1 MNRKQKMCKEHRRIQ
16 VSSCFFHYRYFIFTL
31 TMERVKVR
39 FLMKLWFSIFV
50 LENYPNDSR

>member
-1 MNRKQKMCKEHRRIQ
+1 MNRKQKMCMEHRRIQ

-31 TMERVKVR
+31 MMERVKVR

>member
-1 MNRKQKMCKEHRRIQ
+1 MNRKQKMCEEHRRIK
-16 VSSCFFHYRYFIFTL
+16 VSSRFFHYRYFIFTL
-31 TMERVKVR
+31 MMERVKLR

>member
-1 MNRKQKMCKEHRRIQ
+1 MNRKQKMCMEHRRIQ

-31 TMERVKVR
+31 MMGRVKVR

>member
-39 FLMKLWFSIFV
+39 FLMKL
-50 LENYPNDSR
+50 